1 MNLSIDT
8 IIMNIIECLDTLFII
23 KSELIMTEEI
33 LKKIKQLP
41 PLPESAMQIEAVY
54 QDPDST
60 FNDMVKILEK
70 DPLLTAD
77 ILKAANSPLYGFSR
91 EINAISQAVGLFG
104 MGTVRGFALA
114 SIVKKSFNLDL
125 APYGIT
131 NEMFSTLSKK
141 QHALITSWCIRK
153 ENKLLGVLS
162 PAAFLVEIGKVLIAQ
177 QIISDNKEEAFHTA
191 LLEFNDV
198 EAAEREV
205 LGVDTPEVSATIFAQ
220 WKFES
225 GLVDVIRN
233 CQNPDK
239 AEEEDKRAAQI
250 LNVVRVAVPIN
261 GVLTEESINK
271 AKALIEKYE
280 LDMPSFEKAL
290 EAF

>member
-1 MNLSIDT
+1 
-8 IIMNIIECLDTLFII
+8 
-23 KSELIMTEEI
+23 MTEEI

-54 QDPDST
+54 QNPDSS

-125 APYGIT
+125 SAYGIS
-131 NEMFSTLSKK
+131 NDMFSALSKK
-141 QHALITSWCIRK
+141 QHGLMTAWCLRK
-153 ENKLLGVLS
+153 ENRLLGVLS

-177 QIISDNKEEAFHTA
+177 QIMTDGKEEAFRDA
-191 LLEFNDV
+191 LANLQDV
-198 EAAEREV
+198 EAAEREIV
-205 LGVDTPEVSATIFAQ
+205 GVDTPEVSATIFAQ
-220 WKFES
+220 WKFEE

-233 CQNPDK
+233 CQNPEN
-239 AEEEDKRAAQI
+239 AEEEDKRPARI
-250 LNVVRVAVPIN
+250 LHVVRVAVPIN
-261 GVLTEESINK
+261 GKVTDESVAA
-271 AKALIEKYE
+271 AKELIEKYD
-280 LDMPSFEKAL
+280 LDMESFDTAIENAR
-290 EAF
+290 

>member
-1 MNLSIDT
+1 
-8 IIMNIIECLDTLFII
+8 
-23 KSELIMTEEI
+23 MTEEI

-54 QDPDST
+54 QDPDSS

-114 SIVKKSFNLDL
+114 SIVKKSFALDL
-125 APYGIT
+125 SPYGIS
-131 NEMFSTLSKK
+131 NEMFSALSKK
-141 QHALITSWCIRK
+141 QHGLMTAWCLRK
-153 ENKLLGVLS
+153 ENRLLGVLS

-177 QIISDNKEEAFHTA
+177 QIMSDGKQEEFQVALKE
-191 LLEFNDV
+191 LGDV
-198 EAAEREV
+198 EAAERQV
-205 LGVDTPEVSATIFAQ
+205 VGVDTPEVSATIFSQ
-220 WKFES
+220 WKFEE

-233 CQNPDK
+233 CQNPEK
-239 AEEEDKRAAQI
+239 AEEEDKRPARI
-250 LNVVRVAVPIN
+250 LHVVRTAVPIN
-261 GVLTEESINK
+261 GAITDASIE
-271 AKALIEKYE
+271 AARELINRYS
-280 LDMPSFEKAL
+280 LDMESFDTAIQNAK
-290 EAF
+290 

>member
-8 IIMNIIECLDTLFII
+8 IIIHIKTMNETFRIY
-23 KSELIMTEEI
+23 KRVKMTEEI

-114 SIVKKSFNLDL
+114 SIVKKSFTLDL
-125 APYGIT
+125 SPYGIT
-131 NEMFSTLSKK
+131 NEMFSELSKK
-141 QHALITSWCIRK
+141 QHGLMTSWCLRK

-177 QIISDNKEEAFHTA
+177 QIMAEKKEAEFRDA
-191 LLEFNDV
+191 LAELQDV
-198 EAAEREV
+198 EAAELEIV
-205 LGVDTPEVSATIFAQ
+205 GADTPEVSATIFAQ
-220 WKFES
+220 WKFEE

-233 CQNPDK
+233 CRNPED
-239 AEEEDKRAAQI
+239 AAEEDKRAASI
-250 LNVVRVAVPIN
+250 LHVVRVAVPIN
-261 GVLTEESINK
+261 GIVTDASVAAARE
-271 AKALIEKYE
+271 LIEKYD
-280 LDMPSFEKAL
+280 LDMESFDKAI
-290 EAF
+290 ENAR

>member
-1 MNLSIDT
+1 MKVRTS
-8 IIMNIIECLDTLFII
+8 
-23 KSELIMTEEI
+23 MTEEI

-41 PLPESAMQIEAVY
+41 PLPESALQIEEVY
-54 QDPDST
+54 KDPNST
-60 FNDMVKILEK
+60 FNDMAKILEK

-114 SIVKKSFNLDL
+114 SIVKKSFTLDL

-131 NEMFSTLSKK
+131 NEMFSDLSKK
-141 QHALITSWCIRK
+141 QHALTTSWCMRK
-153 ENKLLGVLS
+153 ENRLMGILS

-177 QIISDNKEEAFHTA
+177 QIMADKKEAEFKTA
-191 LLEFNDV
+191 MKELDDV

-205 LGVDTPEVSATIFAQ
+205 VGADTPEVSATIFAQ
-220 WKFES
+220 WKFEE

-233 CQNPDK
+233 CQNPDAAK
-239 AEEEDKRAAQI
+239 EEDKKAARI
-250 LNVVRVAVPIN
+250 LQVVRTAVPIT
-261 GVLTEESINK
+261 GVLTDESIK
-271 AKALIEKYE
+271 AAKELVQKYE
-280 LDMPSFEKAL
+280 LDMDSFDTAL
-290 EAF
+290 EHIK

>member
-1 MNLSIDT
+1 
-8 IIMNIIECLDTLFII
+8 
-23 KSELIMTEEI
+23 MTEEI

-54 QDPDST
+54 QDPDSS

-114 SIVKKSFNLDL
+114 SIVKKSFALDL
-125 APYGIT
+125 SPYGIS
-131 NEMFSTLSKK
+131 NDMFSMLSKK
-141 QHALITSWCIRK
+141 QHGLMTAWCIRK
-153 ENKLLGVLS
+153 ENRLLGVLS

-177 QIISDNKEEAFHTA
+177 QIMTENKQEEFQAA
-191 LLEFNDV
+191 LKELGDV
-198 EAAEREV
+198 EAAERQV
-205 LGVDTPEVSATIFAQ
+205 IGVDTPEVSATIFAQ
-220 WKFES
+220 WKFEE

-239 AEEEDKRAAQI
+239 ALEEDQRPASI
-250 LNVVRVAVPIN
+250 LHVVRIAVPIN
-261 GVLTEESINK
+261 GVVTDESIQA
-271 AKALIEKYE
+271 AKDLVKRYS
-280 LDMPSFEKAL
+280 LDMESFETAL
-290 EAF
+290 EHAK

>member
-1 MNLSIDT
+1 
-8 IIMNIIECLDTLFII
+8 
-23 KSELIMTEEI
+23 MTEEI
-33 LKKIKQLP
+33 LQKIKQLP

-54 QDPDST
+54 QNPDSS

-125 APYGIT
+125 SPYGIS
-131 NEMFSTLSKK
+131 NDMFSALSKK
-141 QHALITSWCIRK
+141 QHGLMTGWCLRK

-177 QIISDNKEEAFHTA
+177 QIMTDGKEEAFRDA
-191 LLEFNDV
+191 LANLGDV

-205 LGVDTPEVSATIFAQ
+205 VGVDTPEVSATIFAQ
-220 WKFES
+220 WKFEE

-233 CQNPDK
+233 CQNPEN
-239 AEEEDKRAAQI
+239 AEEEDRRPARI
-250 LNVVRVAVPIN
+250 LHVVRVAVPIN
-261 GVLTEESINK
+261 GKVTDESVAA
-271 AKALIEKYE
+271 AKALIEKYD
-280 LDMPSFEKAL
+280 LDMESFDTAIENAR
-290 EAF
+290 

>member
-1 MNLSIDT
+1 MNDA
-8 IIMNIIECLDTLFII
+8 
-23 KSELIMTEEI
+23 I

-54 QDPDST
+54 QDPDSS

-114 SIVKKSFNLDL
+114 SIVKKSFALDL
-125 APYGIT
+125 SPYGIT
-131 NEMFSTLSKK
+131 PEMFSNLSKK
-141 QHALITSWCIRK
+141 QHALMIAWCLKK

-162 PAAFLVEIGKVLIAQ
+162 PAAFLVEIGKVLISQ
-177 QIISDNKEEAFHTA
+177 QIIAESSQSAFRDALKETQ
-191 LLEFNDV
+191 DV
-198 EAAEREV
+198 ELSERKIV
-205 LGVDTPEVSATIFAQ
+205 DADTPEVSASIFEH
-220 WKFES
+220 WRFEE
-225 GLVDVIRN
+225 GLIDVIRN
-233 CQNPDK
+233 CLHPENAQP
-239 AEEEDKRAAQI
+239 EYQRAAKI
-250 LNVVRVAVPIN
+250 LHVVRTCVQIN
-261 GVLTEESINK
+261 GEMNEKTIEE
-271 AKALIEKYE
+271 AKELITKYE

-290 EAF
+290 ENYES

>member
-1 MNLSIDT
+1 
-8 IIMNIIECLDTLFII
+8 
-23 KSELIMTEEI
+23 MTEEI

-54 QDPDST
+54 QDPDSS

-114 SIVKKSFNLDL
+114 SIVKKSFSLDL
-125 APYGIT
+125 SPYGI
-131 NEMFSTLSKK
+131 NNDMFSALSKK
-141 QHALITSWCIRK
+141 QHALVTSWCIRK

-177 QIISDNKEEAFHTA
+177 QIIADGKQEEFRDA
-191 LLEFNDV
+191 LAELQDV
-198 EAAEREV
+198 EAAERQV
-205 LGVDTPEVSATIFAQ
+205 VGVDTPEVSATIFKQ
-220 WKFES
+220 WKFEE
-225 GLVDVIRN
+225 GLIDVLGH
-233 CQNPDK
+233 CMEPDK
-239 AEEEDKRAAQI
+239 SDSEDGVKPAAI
-250 LNVVRVAVPIN
+250 LNAVRLAVPIN
-261 GVLTEESINK
+261 GVVTDASIAA
-271 AKALIEKYE
+271 AKEVIEKYN
-280 LDMPSFEKAL
+280 LSM
-290 EAF
+290 EAFDTAIENIK

>member
-1 MNLSIDT
+1 MML
-8 IIMNIIECLDTLFII
+8 
-23 KSELIMTEEI
+23 LINHLLEKEQTMTEEI

-54 QDPDST
+54 QNPDSN

-114 SIVKKSFNLDL
+114 SIVKKSFSLDL
-125 APYGIT
+125 SAYGIT
-131 NEMFSTLSKK
+131 TDMFSALSKK
-141 QHALITSWCIRK
+141 QHGLMTSWCIRK
-153 ENKLLGVLS
+153 ENKLLGILS

-177 QIISDNKEEAFHTA
+177 QIMADGKVGQFGE
-191 LLEFNDV
+191 LLRTLGDV
-198 EAAEREV
+198 EAAEREIV
-205 LGVDTPEVSATIFAQ
+205 GSDTPEVSATIFAM
-220 WKFES
+220 WKFEE
-225 GLVDVIRN
+225 GLVEVIKN
-233 CQNPDK
+233 AQTPQS
-239 AEEEDKRAAQI
+239 APEEYQRAAAI

-261 GVLTEESINK
+261 GIITDASAAA
-271 AKALIEKYE
+271 AKELVVKYD
-280 LDMPSFEKAL
+280 LDMPSFEVAIENARL
-290 EAF
+290 

>member
-1 MNLSIDT
+1 
-8 IIMNIIECLDTLFII
+8 
-23 KSELIMTEEI
+23 MTEEI

-54 QDPDST
+54 QDPDSS

-114 SIVKKSFNLDL
+114 SIVKKSFALDL
-125 APYGIT
+125 SPYGIS
-131 NEMFSTLSKK
+131 NEMFSALSKK
-141 QHALITSWCIRK
+141 QHGLMTAWCLRK
-153 ENKLLGVLS
+153 ENRLLGVLS

-177 QIISDNKEEAFHTA
+177 QIMSDGKQEEFQVALKE
-191 LLEFNDV
+191 LGDV
-198 EAAEREV
+198 EAAERQV
-205 LGVDTPEVSATIFAQ
+205 VGVDTPEVSATIFSQ
-220 WKFES
+220 WKFEE

-239 AEEEDKRAAQI
+239 AEDDDVRPARI
-250 LNVVRVAVPIN
+250 LHVVRVAVPIN
-261 GVLTEESINK
+261 GKITDESIQAAKELINK
-271 AKALIEKYE
+271 YSLDIDSFDKAIEN
-280 LDMPSFEKAL
+280 AQ
-290 EAF
+290 

>member
-1 MNLSIDT
+1 
-8 IIMNIIECLDTLFII
+8 
-23 KSELIMTEEI
+23 MTEEM

-54 QDPDST
+54 QDPDSS

-114 SIVKKSFNLDL
+114 SIVKKSFSLDL

-131 NEMFSTLSKK
+131 NDMFSALSKK
-141 QHALITSWCIRK
+141 QHGLMTSWCIRK

-162 PAAFLVEIGKVLIAQ
+162 PAAFLVEIGKVLISQ
-177 QIISDNKEEAFHTA
+177 QIITEGKQEEFAAAIKDLGNVEEA
-191 LLEFNDV
+191 
-198 EAAEREV
+198 ERKV

-220 WKFES
+220 WKFEE

-233 CQNPDK
+233 CQNPAQAD
-239 AEEEDKRAAQI
+239 ENDIRPAQI
-250 LNVVRVAVPIN
+250 LHVVRTAVPMN
-261 GVLTEESINK
+261 GVITDESTK
-271 AKALIEKYE
+271 LAKDLISKYS
-280 LDMPSFEKAL
+280 LDLASFELAIENASL
-290 EAF
+290 